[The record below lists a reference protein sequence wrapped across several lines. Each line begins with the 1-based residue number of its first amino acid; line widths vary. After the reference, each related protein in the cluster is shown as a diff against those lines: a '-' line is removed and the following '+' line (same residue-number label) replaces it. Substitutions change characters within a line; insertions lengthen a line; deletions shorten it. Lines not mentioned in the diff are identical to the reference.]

1 LLVFFPTQGIQ
12 SEVRNL
18 SKSIFFASSIEFIK
32 FVKDFS
38 QNHSKFK
45 ISSFLFF
52 KSKILGI
59 ELINHNSKNS
69 STCFSPSQSIFNHCF
84 QTAKII
90 FSEC

>member
-1 LLVFFPTQGIQ
+1 LLVFLPTQGIQ

-38 QNHSKFK
+38 QNHSKAK

-52 KSKILGI
+52 KSKILASEFI
-59 ELINHNSKNS
+59 SQSSKKS
-69 STCFSPSQSIFNHCF
+69 STCFSPSQSIFKPCF
-84 QTAKII
+84 QTAKMI
-90 FSEC
+90 FSTC